1 MSQQNKRY
9 LSAEEFAER
18 LRELGFPFTD
28 RTIRNWIK
36 EGKIKAIRPGGRA
49 WYIATSE
56 IDRLL
61 AEEGEGCA
69 LRAAAA

>member
-36 EGKIKAIRPGGRA
+36 EGKIKAIRPGARA
-49 WYIATSE
+49 WYIAESE

-61 AEEGEGCA
+61 AEEGEGCT